1 MIFEAKRRNAGIC
14 GTCHK
19 WLAIWTFISAGRRV
33 TQVSKK
39 LLSACAVNRFCSSRV
54 EKKIRKYD
62 FQSSQANIHP
72 AIFSSSRSFSARVL
86 LATQRPQTPTRQ
98 RYDAMSNCKPK
109 STFLVHLLVFLVEHG
124 HWSPFLKQSTHLR
137 TLHFTH
143 LRTLTHRRTHAPNL
157 THLRIPSSYR
167 TTFQPSM

>member
-1 MIFEAKRRNAGIC
+1 MDIHFGWQACDSSVKKIAFCLRGESILLFK
-14 GTCHK
+14 
-19 WLAIWTFISAGRRV
+19 GR
-33 TQVSKK
+33 
-39 LLSACAVNRFCSSRV
+39 
-54 EKKIRKYD
+54 KKIRKYD

-143 LRTLTHRRTHAPNL
+143 LRALTHRRTHAPNL

>member
-109 STFLVHLLVFLVEHG
+109 STFLVHLLVFLVG
-124 HWSPFLKQSTHLR
+124 AW
-137 TLHFTH
+137 TLVSIFEAKHSSAHPTFH
-143 LRTLTHRRTHAPNL
+143 SSARPNSSAHPC
-157 THLRIPSSYR
+157 TKFDPSAHPIIISHNIPA
-167 TTFQPSM
+167 